1 MKKYRIYVING
12 IPAFY
17 NRIIECTG
25 MVESTNGYY
34 RFYKD
39 SGGSAASKTIA
50 LYPIIHTIVELIEE

>member
-12 IPAFY
+12 MPAFY

-39 SGGSAASKTIA
+39 TGSAKSTTVA
-50 LYPIIHTIVELIEE
+50 LYPIMHTIVELIED